1 MKINNRDIKFSSL
14 LLLVFCLVFTGQ
26 AQAQDQLDKYLT
38 TAGENNPQL
47 KAMFNEYLAALEQ
60 VPQVGTLPDPQLAFG
75 IFLQPIETRVGSQRF
90 NASVSQMFP
99 WFGTLNAKENVATE
113 LAKAKFEDFKDSKL
127 KLFRE
132 VGMTYNDLYYIDR
145 SIEITQENL
154 EILASFKE
162 LARVNFESGRTG
174 FVNVLRV
181 EMDEQELQEK
191 LELLM
196 DTRVPVKA
204 KFEQLLNTE
213 IPEPIDIPDSL
224 WREEIV
230 ISKADVIDSIF
241 SNSPRLRMLDHQQ
254 YAFENQ
260 QEVAKKMGLPSFNLG
275 VNYVNVA
282 PRSDLEMSLP
292 GNGKDGWVFPQVGI
306 SIPLYRKKYKAMRQE
321 ATLKQEAVVFR
332 KENTTNEL
340 TTEVEDLYKNY
351 QDAIRRIDLY
361 DNLSDIAGRSLNL
374 LQTEFSTGDT
384 DFEEILRMERKVLNY
399 HLELEKARAE
409 LNSSVYGI
417 NYLMGK

>member
-14 LLLVFCLVFTGQ
+14 LLVIFCLVFTRQ
-26 AQAQDQLDKYLT
+26 VQAQDQLDKYLT
-38 TAGENNPQL
+38 TAGENNPEL
-47 KAMFNEYLAALEQ
+47 KAIFNEYMAALEQ

-75 IFLQPIETRVGSQRF
+75 IFLQPIETRVGAQRF
-90 NASVSQMFP
+90 NASISQMFP
-99 WFGTLNAKENVATE
+99 WFGTLDAKENVATE
-113 LAKAKFEDFKDSKL
+113 MAKAKYEDFKDAKL

-132 VGMTYNDLYYIDR
+132 VGMTYNDLYYIER
-145 SIEITQENL
+145 SIEITEGNL
-154 EILASFKE
+154 QLLASFKE
-162 LARVNFESGRTG
+162 LARVNFESGKTG

-181 EMDEQELQEK
+181 EMEEQELMEK
-191 LELLM
+191 LELLK
-196 DTRVPVKA
+196 DTRIPVKA
-204 KFEQLLNTE
+204 KFEQLLNTQIQE
-213 IPEPIDIPDSL
+213 TIDIPDSL

-230 ISKADVIDSIF
+230 ISKSAVIDSIF
-241 SNSPRLRMLDHQQ
+241 NNSPKLRRLDHQQ

-292 GNGKDGWVFPQVGI
+292 GNGKDAWVFPQVGI
-306 SIPLYRKKYKAMRQE
+306 SIPLYRKKYKAMEQE
-321 ATLKQEAVVFR
+321 ATLKQEAVVFK
-332 KENTTNEL
+332 KENTANEL
-340 TTEVEDLYKNY
+340 TTEVENLYKNY

-361 DNLSDIAGRSLNL
+361 DNLSDIAERSLNL

-409 LNSSVYGI
+409 LNSSVYSI

>member
-14 LLLVFCLVFTGQ
+14 LLAIFCLVFAGQ
-26 AQAQDQLDKYLT
+26 VQAQDQLDKYLT
-38 TAGENNPQL
+38 TAGENNPEL
-47 KAMFNEYLAALEQ
+47 KAIFNEYMAALEQ

-75 IFLQPIETRVGSQRF
+75 IFLQPIETRVGAQRF

-99 WFGTLNAKENVATE
+99 WFGTLNAKENVSTE
-113 LAKAKFEDFKDSKL
+113 MAKAKYEDFKDAQL

-132 VGMTYNDLYYIDR
+132 VGMTYNDLYYIER
-145 SIEITQENL
+145 SIEITEDNL
-154 EILASFKE
+154 ELLASFKE

-181 EMDEQELQEK
+181 EMDEQELREK

-213 IPEPIDIPDSL
+213 IPGPIDIPDSL

-230 ISKADVIDSIF
+230 ISKASVIDSIF
-241 SNSPRLRMLDHQQ
+241 NNSPKLRMLDHQQ

-292 GNGKDGWVFPQVGI
+292 GNGKDAWVFPQVGI
-306 SIPLYRKKYKAMRQE
+306 SIPVYRKKYKAMRQE

-340 TTEVEDLYKNY
+340 TTEVENLYKNY

-361 DNLSDIAGRSLNL
+361 DNLSDIAERSLNL

-409 LNSSVYGI
+409 LNSSVYSI